1 MYYLEKDFYKI
12 AKKNLKVS
20 LSFEDENAEAH
31 HYLANIYREDKDPNQ
46 AKKHYY
52 RALEINPDFALA
64 FLIWVITAWK
74 LAILMRLKFIIKKP
88 LILTK
93 NYATAYFQLAK
104 TLQNPSEFDQA
115 YRNYETALEIDPSLT
130 ECHYQFANLPMKGE
144 KLKNDGTHVLE
155 PDLDRAEIH
164 LRKAIAIDKE
174 FYKAYYKL
182 GNLLCLEE
190 KFDEAYSLYEQCL
203 RIENSYAK
211 AHYKIAV
218 LLMSGKT
225 NHQTTGSK

>member
-1 MYYLEKDFYKI
+1 METG
-12 AKKNLKVS
+12 
-20 LSFEDENAEAH
+20 
-31 HYLANIYREDKDPNQ
+31 DPNE
-46 AKKHYY
+46 AKIHYQK
-52 RALEINPDFALA
+52 ATDIDQ
-64 FLIWVITAWK
+64 
-74 LAILMRLKFIIKKP
+74 
-88 LILTK
+88 

-130 ECHYQFANLPMKGE
+130 ECHYQFANLLMKGE

-164 LRKAIAIDKE
+164 LRKAIETDKE

-190 KFDEAYSLYEQCL
+190 KFDEAYRLYEQCL

>member
-1 MYYLEKDFYKI
+1 MYYLEKDFTNSE
-12 AKKNLKVS
+12 KNLKVS
-20 LSFEDENAEAH
+20 CHLKMKMQRH

-64 FLIWVITAWK
+64 YFNLGNHCLETGDPNEAKIHYQKATDIDQ
-74 LAILMRLKFIIKKP
+74 
-88 LILTK
+88 

-130 ECHYQFANLPMKGE
+130 ECHYQFANLLMKGE

-155 PDLDRAEIH
+155 LIWIE
-164 LRKAIAIDKE
+164 L
-174 FYKAYYKL
+174 
-182 GNLLCLEE
+182 
-190 KFDEAYSLYEQCL
+190 KF
-203 RIENSYAK
+203 I
-211 AHYKIAV
+211 
-218 LLMSGKT
+218 
-225 NHQTTGSK
+225 